1 MQFLQR
7 TVAGVAGTGV
17 ARENAGVAGTG
28 VARVDAG
35 VAGTG
40 VARADAGVAGAVAR
54 EAVSVKIRFSRRSNI
69 MLERITVVVSVSFA
83 LKARKISSKSRI
95 GNEWEF
101 TFFTVLGSGV
111 ADAGAAGAGVARAEA
126 GVADE
131 DAKTGV
137 RNALAGS
144 VAEIQA
150 AVDDEGMALLAVAAE
165 DARTG
170 VRNALAGSGAEIQAV
185 DDEYVALL
193 AVATGGSGGGRV
205 KVRDGGGT
213 VARLPGS
220 VRDRLICDVSCAANS
235 RLKW

>member
-1 MQFLQR
+1 LQFLQR
-7 TVAGVAGTGV
+7 VL
-17 ARENAGVAGTG
+17 GTG

-54 EAVSVKIRFSRRSNI
+54 EAVSVKIRFSRRNNI

-111 ADAGAAGAGVARAEA
+111 ADAGAGG
-126 GVADE
+126 ADE
-131 DAKTGV
+131 DAETGV

-193 AVATGGSGGGRV
+193 GGGGGV
-205 KVRDGGGT
+205 KVRGGGT

-235 RLKW
+235 RLK

>member
-17 ARENAGVAGTG
+17 AR
-28 VARVDAG
+28 VD
-35 VAGTG
+35 AGTG
-40 VARADAGVAGAVAR
+40 VARADAGAVAR
-54 EAVSVKIRFSRRSNI
+54 EAVSVKIRFSRRNNI

-111 ADAGAAGAGVARAEA
+111 ADAGAGG
-126 GVADE
+126 ADE
-131 DAKTGV
+131 DAETGV

-193 AVATGGSGGGRV
+193 AVATGGSGGGQV

-213 VARLPGS
+213 VARLSGS

-235 RLKW
+235 RLK

>member
-1 MQFLQR
+1 MD
-7 TVAGVAGTGV
+7 AS
-17 ARENAGVAGTG
+17 VAGTG

-54 EAVSVKIRFSRRSNI
+54 EAVSVKIRFSRRNNI
-69 MLERITVVVSVSFA
+69 MLERITVVVSVSFVF
-83 LKARKISSKSRI
+83 KARKISSKSRV

-101 TFFTVLGSGV
+101 TFFTDVL
-111 ADAGAAGAGVARAEA
+111 
-126 GVADE
+126 
-131 DAKTGV
+131 
-137 RNALAGS
+137 GS

-150 AVDDEGMALLAVAAE
+150 AVDDEGMALLAVATE

-193 AVATGGSGGGRV
+193 GGGGGV
-205 KVRDGGGT
+205 KVRGGGT

-220 VRDRLICDVSCAANS
+220 VRDRLICDVCCAANS
-235 RLKW
+235 RLK

>member
-17 ARENAGVAGTG
+17 AR
-28 VARVDAG
+28 VD
-35 VAGTG
+35 AGTG

-83 LKARKISSKSRI
+83 FKARKISSKSRV

-101 TFFTVLGSGV
+101 TFFTDVLGSG
-111 ADAGAAGAGVARAEA
+111 ADAGAAGA

-150 AVDDEGMALLAVAAE
+150 AVDDEGMALLAGAAE

>member
-1 MQFLQR
+1 LGTGVAR
-7 TVAGVAGTGV
+7 VDAGVAGTGV
-17 ARENAGVAGTG
+17 ARVGADVAGTG

-54 EAVSVKIRFSRRSNI
+54 EAVSVKIRFSRRNNI

-83 LKARKISSKSRI
+83 LKARKISSKSRV

-101 TFFTVLGSGV
+101 TFFTDVL
-111 ADAGAAGAGVARAEA
+111 
-126 GVADE
+126 
-131 DAKTGV
+131 
-137 RNALAGS
+137 GS

-193 AVATGGSGGGRV
+193 AVATGGSGGGGV

-235 RLKW
+235 RLK